1 MCLTTEALMLFIG
14 MLPAHIVD
22 VSDDRIVV
30 RAEVRDAVWQVKG
43 DQWCTN
49 APKIDA
55 AFRLKQGSDA

>member
-1 MCLTTEALMLFIG
+1 

-22 VSDDRIVV
+22 ISDDRIVV